1 MSIRLIRFDLNL
13 LLVLDTLLTEQSV
26 TKAAKRLFVS
36 QPAVSGSLQR
46 LREIFDDPLLVRLGH
61 KMELTARARSLAA
74 PVHDALINIQQ
85 VLNLRQDF
93 DPATARRTF
102 RIAMSDYCAITL
114 LPPLVRRLASV
125 ASGIGVLVE
134 PVGPESFP
142 RLESGDID
150 LCVMPDERR
159 SLGTPVHP
167 EMVLDYPLY
176 EDRFVC
182 VVAANHPLSDSITL
196 KEYESYPHAKAFF
209 GENML
214 TIYELAYEEAGVAS
228 QTVVQVPNFSSLL
241 FQLPATQLIATVP
254 SGVAEMLKSL
264 IGLKSLPPPI
274 ELPILK
280 EIMMW
285 HLRSEADPGHQW
297 LREQLVTEAQVM
309 KGAAFTAP
317 PTPRKS

>member
-1 MSIRLIRFDLNL
+1 MSIRLTHFDLNL
-13 LLVLDTLLTEQSV
+13 LLVLDALLTEQSV

-46 LREIFDDPLLVRLGH
+46 LREIFDDQLLVRVGRQ
-61 KMELTARARSLAA
+61 MELTARARSLAG
-74 PVHDALINIQQ
+74 PVHDAIINIQQ

-102 RIAMSDYCAITL
+102 RTAMSDYCAITL
-114 LPPLVRRLASV
+114 LPRMVRRLARA
-125 ASGIGVLVE
+125 ASGIGIVVE
-134 PVGPESFP
+134 PIGPQSVH
-142 RLESGDID
+142 RLESGDLD

-159 SLGTPVHP
+159 SLGTPTHP
-167 EMVLDYPLY
+167 EMLLDHKLY

-182 VVAANHPLSDSITL
+182 VVAADHPLNGSVTL

-209 GENML
+209 GDNMV

-241 FQLPATQLIATVP
+241 FQLPATKLIATVP

-264 IGLKSLPPPI
+264 IGLKALHPPI

-280 EIMMW
+280 ENLIW
-285 HLRSEADPGHQW
+285 HMRYEADPGHQW
-297 LREQLVTEAQVM
+297 LREQFVAEAQLM
-309 KGAAFTAP
+309 KQGAAPAAP
-317 PTPRKS
+317 